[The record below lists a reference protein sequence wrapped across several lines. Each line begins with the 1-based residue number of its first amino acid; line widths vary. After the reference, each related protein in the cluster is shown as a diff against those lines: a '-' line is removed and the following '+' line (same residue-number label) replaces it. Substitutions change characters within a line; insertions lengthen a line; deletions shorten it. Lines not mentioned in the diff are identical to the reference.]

1 MLTPKNN
8 FPHEVSI
15 GPIPRLILH
24 PALIGGQ
31 KGGRQGERDC
41 GGREAGAGVA
51 GGVADGEAE

>member
-8 FPHEVSI
+8 FSREASI
-15 GPIPRLILH
+15 PGVPSRWLH

-31 KGGRQGERDC
+31 KGGRQGERD
-41 GGREAGAGVA
+41 GRGREAGARVA

>member
-1 MLTPKNN
+1 MLNPKNN
-8 FPHEVSI
+8 FSCEASI
-15 GPIPRLILH
+15 PGVPDLRLH

-41 GGREAGAGVA
+41 GGREAGARVA

>member
-8 FPHEVSI
+8 FSREASI
-15 GPIPRLILH
+15 GPVPSRWLH

-41 GGREAGAGVA
+41 GGREAGARVA